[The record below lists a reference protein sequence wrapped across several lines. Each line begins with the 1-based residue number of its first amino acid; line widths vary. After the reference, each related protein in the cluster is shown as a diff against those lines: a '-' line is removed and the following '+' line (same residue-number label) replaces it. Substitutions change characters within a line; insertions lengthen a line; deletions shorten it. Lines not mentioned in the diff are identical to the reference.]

1 MNTPKTIFEQNAHFF
16 NYNTETET
24 PCLLIYDSLMETL
37 IITDEKGHQLQVENG
52 YTDFVGITHK
62 LWEKISQAE
71 DVTALIF
78 D

>member
-1 MNTPKTIFEQNAHFF
+1 MNTPKTIFEQNGYFF

-52 YTDFVGITHK
+52 YTDFVGVTSLI
-62 LWEKISQAE
+62 WEEISQAE
-71 DVTALIF
+71 DVTTLIF
-78 D
+78 G